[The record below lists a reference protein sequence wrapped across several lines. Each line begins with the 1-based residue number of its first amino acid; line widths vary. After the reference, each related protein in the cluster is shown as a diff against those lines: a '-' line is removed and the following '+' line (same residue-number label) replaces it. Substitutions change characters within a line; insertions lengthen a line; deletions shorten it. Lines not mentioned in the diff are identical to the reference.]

1 MTWLVMGKQKLE
13 DVWDISLGE
22 NRLNQVHMGHLTV
35 CINFSVD
42 TMQFLQ
48 WTELVSVCLLWLL
61 LYKYIADVHSCYQ
74 AGLFKKNFFL
84 ARIIFINLEMTSFV
98 INYHIVEKGLG
109 SSWTNLVTR
118 QSRFKLVNEVNCMWI
133 NLLEY
138 IFRNGI
144 NKRLPFQSLG
154 ESVPQNNWVLFS
166 ETTFSINI

>member
-42 TMQFLQ
+42 TMQLLQ

-74 AGLFKKNFFL
+74 AGLFLHFFFGQNHFYKL
-84 ARIIFINLEMTSFV
+84 GDDIFCN
-98 INYHIVEKGLG
+98 
-109 SSWTNLVTR
+109 
-118 QSRFKLVNEVNCMWI
+118 KLSYCWKRTGIKLDEPSQKTEQIQISKWGELYVN
-133 NLLEY
+133 
-138 IFRNGI
+138 
-144 NKRLPFQSLG
+144 
-154 ESVPQNNWVLFS
+154 
-166 ETTFSINI
+166 